1 LLVHGS
7 LQVGHELAWNGVF
20 VPRFSMNF
28 FNSGSDLVFDLLNS
42 LLLLPGVQ
50 IGVRYDSISELVR
63 LDLNLVLHSA
73 LSMSLLGLLL
83 DDLVDALHGFILL
96 LLVFLFAQLLS
107 LLGGGLNIVDGVLAP
122 LLHVDFFAKLK
133 LALIAAKD
141 ILKDLI
147 REVLVEQL
155 VHVLFAELAIAESHS
170 SSFNDGAHLFGQLRL
185 HRPENLQVH
194 FLLLNLVL
202 LHCRLLI
209 QLRLFLHVRLHLLHA
224 LAKLLNDSFELVLRL
239 LLAVTTAL
247 LKLALDLQDGVLE
260 LGVISGRLRLLR
272 LLRLLLLGLFLLGFL
287 AQAGNSFAV
296 NDVVENASHVAS
308 LVILPRKNFLHF
320 VEHLV
325 LFSAHFLLVILVYRL
340 GCFLLQ
346 LVLVGHAHGCS
357 KLLGLRLGED
367 GGQVLGSVTLGG
379 RLEERRG
386 Q

>member
-1 LLVHGS
+1 
-7 LQVGHELAWNGVF
+7 
-20 VPRFSMNF
+20 MNF

-122 LLHVDFFAKLK
+122 LLHVDLFAELK

-155 VHVLFAELAIAESHS
+155 VHVLFAELAIAESHG

-224 LAKLLNDSFELVLRL
+224 LAKLLNDSLELVLRL

-260 LGVISGRLRLLR
+260 LGVISGRLFRLLR

-296 NDVVENASHVAS
+296 YDVVENASHVAS

-367 GGQVLGSVTLGG
+367 DGQVLGSVTLGG
-379 RLEERRG
+379 LLEERRG